1 MSARIAVLVSG
12 GGTNLQALI
21 DAQQAGTLHSGTIA
35 LVVSNAAGA
44 YALERAKNAGIPGV
58 TLLKKQLGG
67 QAGFEKA
74 LQQTLEAHGIDVIVL
89 AGFMTILS
97 GDFTNKWPRRILN
110 IHPALIPSFC
120 GEGFYGLKVH
130 EAALQ
135 YGVKVTGATVHFV
148 NSIPDGGEIIAQ
160 KAVEVLQK
168 PESDAALHLP
178 EHTLRRIRQTGEAQ
192 VEEMLARCEKLRLSI
207 LWYGDEA
214 YPPQLLSIVNPPVLL
229 FYQGDS
235 SLLQEHLLLTI
246 VGTRNPSPYSLQV
259 EKTIC
264 HDLVQM
270 GFVPVTGYAVGIDIT
285 ANRCALEA
293 DKPSIALMGC
303 GLDVAYP
310 QPHANLKYEIAR
322 RGLILSEFLPGTSPA
337 PSNFPLRNRV
347 LSGLS
352 MGTFVIQAP
361 ARSGALITAENA
373 MEQGRDVF
381 CIPPADIFDKRYMGV
396 IKYLRDGAIPVF
408 DSRDIVYEYYTSHAH
423 MIGASALY
431 DETREKSESS
441 VMTLGESD
449 AVQQPGRRKQR
460 PPKPEIPEE
469 TEPDPAIDPMPEEEL
484 EGLAGEIL
492 SLLQRQRVMHMD
504 QIAAELEVSM
514 EELTTTLTELEL
526 YGKLERLPGKQF
538 RRMR

>member
-1 MSARIAVLVSG
+1 MEEIRCLLWLVMVFGAGSPRIW
-12 GGTNLQALI
+12 
-21 DAQQAGTLHSGTIA
+21 
-35 LVVSNAAGA
+35 
-44 YALERAKNAGIPGV
+44 
-58 TLLKKQLGG
+58 
-67 QAGFEKA
+67 KA
-74 LQQTLEAHGIDVIVL
+74 LH
-89 AGFMTILS
+89 
-97 GDFTNKWPRRILN
+97 R
-110 IHPALIPSFC
+110 
-120 GEGFYGLKVH
+120 YG
-130 EAALQ
+130 
-135 YGVKVTGATVHFV
+135 
-148 NSIPDGGEIIAQ
+148 SPQ

-352 MGTFVIQAP
+352 VGTFVIQAP

-449 AVQQPGRRKQR
+449 AVQQPSRRKQR
-460 PPKPEIPEE
+460 PPEPKIPEE

>member
-1 MSARIAVLVSG
+1 MEEIRCLLWLVMVFGAGSPRIW
-12 GGTNLQALI
+12 
-21 DAQQAGTLHSGTIA
+21 
-35 LVVSNAAGA
+35 
-44 YALERAKNAGIPGV
+44 
-58 TLLKKQLGG
+58 
-67 QAGFEKA
+67 KA
-74 LQQTLEAHGIDVIVL
+74 LH
-89 AGFMTILS
+89 
-97 GDFTNKWPRRILN
+97 R
-110 IHPALIPSFC
+110 
-120 GEGFYGLKVH
+120 YG
-130 EAALQ
+130 
-135 YGVKVTGATVHFV
+135 
-148 NSIPDGGEIIAQ
+148 SPQ

-246 VGTRNPSPYSLQV
+246 VGTRNSSPYSLQV

-449 AVQQPGRRKQR
+449 AVQQPSRRKQR
-460 PPKPEIPEE
+460 PPEPKIPEE

>member
-1 MSARIAVLVSG
+1 MEEIRCLLWLVMVFGAGSPRIW
-12 GGTNLQALI
+12 
-21 DAQQAGTLHSGTIA
+21 
-35 LVVSNAAGA
+35 
-44 YALERAKNAGIPGV
+44 
-58 TLLKKQLGG
+58 
-67 QAGFEKA
+67 KA
-74 LQQTLEAHGIDVIVL
+74 LH
-89 AGFMTILS
+89 
-97 GDFTNKWPRRILN
+97 R
-110 IHPALIPSFC
+110 
-120 GEGFYGLKVH
+120 YG
-130 EAALQ
+130 
-135 YGVKVTGATVHFV
+135 
-148 NSIPDGGEIIAQ
+148 SPQ

-381 CIPPADIFDKRYMGV
+381 CIPLADIFDKRYMGV

-449 AVQQPGRRKQR
+449 AVQQPSRRKQR
-460 PPKPEIPEE
+460 PPEPKIPEE

>member
-1 MSARIAVLVSG
+1 MEEIRCLLWLVMVFGAGSPRIW
-12 GGTNLQALI
+12 
-21 DAQQAGTLHSGTIA
+21 
-35 LVVSNAAGA
+35 
-44 YALERAKNAGIPGV
+44 
-58 TLLKKQLGG
+58 
-67 QAGFEKA
+67 KA
-74 LQQTLEAHGIDVIVL
+74 LH
-89 AGFMTILS
+89 
-97 GDFTNKWPRRILN
+97 R
-110 IHPALIPSFC
+110 
-120 GEGFYGLKVH
+120 YG
-130 EAALQ
+130 
-135 YGVKVTGATVHFV
+135 
-148 NSIPDGGEIIAQ
+148 SPQ

-352 MGTFVIQAP
+352 MGTFVRQAP

-449 AVQQPGRRKQR
+449 AVQQPSRRKQR
-460 PPKPEIPEE
+460 PPEPKIPEE

>member
-1 MSARIAVLVSG
+1 MEEIRCLLWLVMVFGAGSPRIW
-12 GGTNLQALI
+12 
-21 DAQQAGTLHSGTIA
+21 
-35 LVVSNAAGA
+35 
-44 YALERAKNAGIPGV
+44 
-58 TLLKKQLGG
+58 
-67 QAGFEKA
+67 KA
-74 LQQTLEAHGIDVIVL
+74 LH
-89 AGFMTILS
+89 
-97 GDFTNKWPRRILN
+97 R
-110 IHPALIPSFC
+110 
-120 GEGFYGLKVH
+120 YG
-130 EAALQ
+130 
-135 YGVKVTGATVHFV
+135 
-148 NSIPDGGEIIAQ
+148 SPQ

-449 AVQQPGRRKQR
+449 AVQQPSRRKQR
-460 PPKPEIPEE
+460 PPEPKIPEE

>member
-1 MSARIAVLVSG
+1 MEEIRCLLWLVMVFGAGSPRIW
-12 GGTNLQALI
+12 
-21 DAQQAGTLHSGTIA
+21 
-35 LVVSNAAGA
+35 
-44 YALERAKNAGIPGV
+44 
-58 TLLKKQLGG
+58 
-67 QAGFEKA
+67 KA
-74 LQQTLEAHGIDVIVL
+74 LH
-89 AGFMTILS
+89 
-97 GDFTNKWPRRILN
+97 R
-110 IHPALIPSFC
+110 
-120 GEGFYGLKVH
+120 YG
-130 EAALQ
+130 
-135 YGVKVTGATVHFV
+135 
-148 NSIPDGGEIIAQ
+148 SPQ

-449 AVQQPGRRKQR
+449 SVQQPSRRKQR
-460 PPKPEIPEE
+460 PPEPKIPEE

>member
-1 MSARIAVLVSG
+1 MEEIRCLLWLVMVFGAGSPRIW
-12 GGTNLQALI
+12 
-21 DAQQAGTLHSGTIA
+21 
-35 LVVSNAAGA
+35 
-44 YALERAKNAGIPGV
+44 
-58 TLLKKQLGG
+58 
-67 QAGFEKA
+67 KA
-74 LQQTLEAHGIDVIVL
+74 LH
-89 AGFMTILS
+89 
-97 GDFTNKWPRRILN
+97 R
-110 IHPALIPSFC
+110 
-120 GEGFYGLKVH
+120 YG
-130 EAALQ
+130 
-135 YGVKVTGATVHFV
+135 
-148 NSIPDGGEIIAQ
+148 SPQ

-449 AVQQPGRRKQR
+449 AVQQPSRRKQR
-460 PPKPEIPEE
+460 PPEPKIPEE

-514 EELTTTLTELEL
+514 EDLTTTLTELEL

>member
-1 MSARIAVLVSG
+1 MEEIRCLLWLVMVFGAGSPRIW
-12 GGTNLQALI
+12 
-21 DAQQAGTLHSGTIA
+21 
-35 LVVSNAAGA
+35 
-44 YALERAKNAGIPGV
+44 
-58 TLLKKQLGG
+58 
-67 QAGFEKA
+67 KA
-74 LQQTLEAHGIDVIVL
+74 LH
-89 AGFMTILS
+89 
-97 GDFTNKWPRRILN
+97 R
-110 IHPALIPSFC
+110 
-120 GEGFYGLKVH
+120 YG
-130 EAALQ
+130 
-135 YGVKVTGATVHFV
+135 
-148 NSIPDGGEIIAQ
+148 SPQ

>member
-1 MSARIAVLVSG
+1 MEEIRCLLWLVMVFGAGSPRIW
-12 GGTNLQALI
+12 
-21 DAQQAGTLHSGTIA
+21 
-35 LVVSNAAGA
+35 
-44 YALERAKNAGIPGV
+44 
-58 TLLKKQLGG
+58 
-67 QAGFEKA
+67 KA
-74 LQQTLEAHGIDVIVL
+74 LH
-89 AGFMTILS
+89 
-97 GDFTNKWPRRILN
+97 R
-110 IHPALIPSFC
+110 
-120 GEGFYGLKVH
+120 YG
-130 EAALQ
+130 
-135 YGVKVTGATVHFV
+135 
-148 NSIPDGGEIIAQ
+148 SPQ

-178 EHTLRRIRQTGEAQ
+178 EHTLWRIRQTGEAQ

-449 AVQQPGRRKQR
+449 ALQQPSRRKQR
-460 PPKPEIPEE
+460 PPEPEIPEE

>member
-1 MSARIAVLVSG
+1 MEEIRCLLWLVMVFGAGSPRIW
-12 GGTNLQALI
+12 
-21 DAQQAGTLHSGTIA
+21 
-35 LVVSNAAGA
+35 
-44 YALERAKNAGIPGV
+44 
-58 TLLKKQLGG
+58 
-67 QAGFEKA
+67 KA
-74 LQQTLEAHGIDVIVL
+74 LH
-89 AGFMTILS
+89 
-97 GDFTNKWPRRILN
+97 R
-110 IHPALIPSFC
+110 
-120 GEGFYGLKVH
+120 YG
-130 EAALQ
+130 
-135 YGVKVTGATVHFV
+135 
-148 NSIPDGGEIIAQ
+148 SPQ

-214 YPPQLLSIVNPPVLL
+214 YPPQLFSIVNPPVLL

-449 AVQQPGRRKQR
+449 AVQQPSRRKQR
-460 PPKPEIPEE
+460 PPEPKIPEE

>member
-1 MSARIAVLVSG
+1 MEEIRCLLWLVMVFGAGSPRIW
-12 GGTNLQALI
+12 
-21 DAQQAGTLHSGTIA
+21 
-35 LVVSNAAGA
+35 
-44 YALERAKNAGIPGV
+44 
-58 TLLKKQLGG
+58 
-67 QAGFEKA
+67 KA
-74 LQQTLEAHGIDVIVL
+74 LH
-89 AGFMTILS
+89 
-97 GDFTNKWPRRILN
+97 R
-110 IHPALIPSFC
+110 
-120 GEGFYGLKVH
+120 YG
-130 EAALQ
+130 
-135 YGVKVTGATVHFV
+135 
-148 NSIPDGGEIIAQ
+148 SPQ

-352 MGTFVIQAP
+352 MGTLVIQAP

-449 AVQQPGRRKQR
+449 AVQQPSRRKQR
-460 PPKPEIPEE
+460 PPEPKIPEE

>member
-1 MSARIAVLVSG
+1 MEEIRCLLWLVMVFGAGSPRIW
-12 GGTNLQALI
+12 
-21 DAQQAGTLHSGTIA
+21 
-35 LVVSNAAGA
+35 
-44 YALERAKNAGIPGV
+44 
-58 TLLKKQLGG
+58 
-67 QAGFEKA
+67 KA
-74 LQQTLEAHGIDVIVL
+74 LH
-89 AGFMTILS
+89 
-97 GDFTNKWPRRILN
+97 R
-110 IHPALIPSFC
+110 
-120 GEGFYGLKVH
+120 YG
-130 EAALQ
+130 
-135 YGVKVTGATVHFV
+135 
-148 NSIPDGGEIIAQ
+148 SPQ

-235 SLLQEHLLLTI
+235 SHLQEHLLLTI

-449 AVQQPGRRKQR
+449 ALQQPSRRKQR
-460 PPKPEIPEE
+460 PPEPEIPEE

>member
-1 MSARIAVLVSG
+1 MEEIRCLLWLVMVFGAGSPRIW
-12 GGTNLQALI
+12 
-21 DAQQAGTLHSGTIA
+21 
-35 LVVSNAAGA
+35 
-44 YALERAKNAGIPGV
+44 
-58 TLLKKQLGG
+58 
-67 QAGFEKA
+67 KA
-74 LQQTLEAHGIDVIVL
+74 LH
-89 AGFMTILS
+89 
-97 GDFTNKWPRRILN
+97 R
-110 IHPALIPSFC
+110 
-120 GEGFYGLKVH
+120 YG
-130 EAALQ
+130 
-135 YGVKVTGATVHFV
+135 
-148 NSIPDGGEIIAQ
+148 SPQ

-293 DKPSIALMGC
+293 DKPSIVLMGC

-449 AVQQPGRRKQR
+449 AVQQPSRRKQR
-460 PPKPEIPEE
+460 PPEPKIPEE

>member
-1 MSARIAVLVSG
+1 MEEIRCLLWLVMVFGAGSPRIW
-12 GGTNLQALI
+12 
-21 DAQQAGTLHSGTIA
+21 
-35 LVVSNAAGA
+35 
-44 YALERAKNAGIPGV
+44 
-58 TLLKKQLGG
+58 
-67 QAGFEKA
+67 KA
-74 LQQTLEAHGIDVIVL
+74 LH
-89 AGFMTILS
+89 
-97 GDFTNKWPRRILN
+97 R
-110 IHPALIPSFC
+110 
-120 GEGFYGLKVH
+120 YG
-130 EAALQ
+130 
-135 YGVKVTGATVHFV
+135 
-148 NSIPDGGEIIAQ
+148 SPQ

-460 PPKPEIPEE
+460 PPEPEIPEE
-469 TEPDPAIDPMPEEEL
+469 TEPDPAIDPMSEEEL

>member
-1 MSARIAVLVSG
+1 MEEIRCLLWLVMVFGAGSPRIW
-12 GGTNLQALI
+12 
-21 DAQQAGTLHSGTIA
+21 
-35 LVVSNAAGA
+35 
-44 YALERAKNAGIPGV
+44 
-58 TLLKKQLGG
+58 
-67 QAGFEKA
+67 KA
-74 LQQTLEAHGIDVIVL
+74 LH
-89 AGFMTILS
+89 
-97 GDFTNKWPRRILN
+97 R
-110 IHPALIPSFC
+110 
-120 GEGFYGLKVH
+120 YG
-130 EAALQ
+130 
-135 YGVKVTGATVHFV
+135 
-148 NSIPDGGEIIAQ
+148 SPQ

-178 EHTLRRIRQTGEAQ
+178 EHTLRRIRQTSEAQ

-449 AVQQPGRRKQR
+449 AVQQPSRRKQR
-460 PPKPEIPEE
+460 PPEPKIPEE

>member
-1 MSARIAVLVSG
+1 MEEIRCLLWLVMVFGAGSPRIW
-12 GGTNLQALI
+12 
-21 DAQQAGTLHSGTIA
+21 
-35 LVVSNAAGA
+35 
-44 YALERAKNAGIPGV
+44 
-58 TLLKKQLGG
+58 
-67 QAGFEKA
+67 KA
-74 LQQTLEAHGIDVIVL
+74 LH
-89 AGFMTILS
+89 
-97 GDFTNKWPRRILN
+97 R
-110 IHPALIPSFC
+110 
-120 GEGFYGLKVH
+120 YG
-130 EAALQ
+130 
-135 YGVKVTGATVHFV
+135 
-148 NSIPDGGEIIAQ
+148 SPQ

-361 ARSGALITAENA
+361 ARSGARITAEHA

-449 AVQQPGRRKQR
+449 AVQQPSRRKQR
-460 PPKPEIPEE
+460 PPEPKIPEE

>member
-1 MSARIAVLVSG
+1 MEEIRCLLWLGMVFGAGSPRIW
-12 GGTNLQALI
+12 
-21 DAQQAGTLHSGTIA
+21 
-35 LVVSNAAGA
+35 
-44 YALERAKNAGIPGV
+44 
-58 TLLKKQLGG
+58 
-67 QAGFEKA
+67 KA
-74 LQQTLEAHGIDVIVL
+74 LH
-89 AGFMTILS
+89 
-97 GDFTNKWPRRILN
+97 R
-110 IHPALIPSFC
+110 
-120 GEGFYGLKVH
+120 YG
-130 EAALQ
+130 
-135 YGVKVTGATVHFV
+135 
-148 NSIPDGGEIIAQ
+148 SPQ

-449 AVQQPGRRKQR
+449 ALQQPSRRKQR
-460 PPKPEIPEE
+460 PPEPKIPEE

>member
-1 MSARIAVLVSG
+1 MEEIRCLLWLVMVFGAGSPRIW
-12 GGTNLQALI
+12 
-21 DAQQAGTLHSGTIA
+21 
-35 LVVSNAAGA
+35 
-44 YALERAKNAGIPGV
+44 
-58 TLLKKQLGG
+58 
-67 QAGFEKA
+67 KA
-74 LQQTLEAHGIDVIVL
+74 LH
-89 AGFMTILS
+89 
-97 GDFTNKWPRRILN
+97 R
-110 IHPALIPSFC
+110 
-120 GEGFYGLKVH
+120 YG
-130 EAALQ
+130 
-135 YGVKVTGATVHFV
+135 
-148 NSIPDGGEIIAQ
+148 SPQ

-449 AVQQPGRRKQR
+449 AVQQPSRRKQR
-460 PPKPEIPEE
+460 PPEPEIPEE
-469 TEPDPAIDPMPEEEL
+469 TEPDPAIDPMPEEDL

>member
-1 MSARIAVLVSG
+1 MEEIRCLLWMVMVFGAGNPRIWKALHRYGSPQKSVAVLRHPE
-12 GGTNLQALI
+12 A
-21 DAQQAGTLHSGTIA
+21 DA
-35 LVVSNAAGA
+35 
-44 YALERAKNAGIPGV
+44 E
-58 TLLKKQLGG
+58 
-67 QAGFEKA
+67 
-74 LQQTLEAHGIDVIVL
+74 
-89 AGFMTILS
+89 
-97 GDFTNKWPRRILN
+97 
-110 IHPALIPSFC
+110 
-120 GEGFYGLKVH
+120 
-130 EAALQ
+130 
-135 YGVKVTGATVHFV
+135 
-148 NSIPDGGEIIAQ
+148 
-160 KAVEVLQK
+160 
-168 PESDAALHLP
+168 LHLP
-178 EHTLRRIRQTGEAQ
+178 EHTLRRIRQTGDDK
-192 VEEMLARCEKLRLSI
+192 VDEMLERCEKLRLSI
-207 LWYGDEA
+207 LWYGEEA
-214 YPPQLLSIVNPPVLL
+214 YPEQLFSIVNPPVLL

-235 SLLQEHLLLTI
+235 ALLQNHLLLTV
-246 VGTRNPSPYSLQV
+246 VGTRNPSEYSLRA
-259 EKTIC
+259 EKNIC
-264 HDLVQM
+264 RELVQM

-285 ANRCALEA
+285 ANRCALEL

-310 QPHANLKYEIAR
+310 QPHANLKHEIAR

-352 MGTFVIQAP
+352 MGTLVVQAP
-361 ARSGALITAENA
+361 LRSGALITAENA

-431 DETREKSESS
+431 DGMREKSESA
-441 VMTLGESD
+441 VMTLGEPEPLSKPS
-449 AVQQPGRRKQR
+449 VQKVRMPE
-460 PPKPEIPEE
+460 PEISE
-469 TEPDPAIDPMPEEEL
+469 EPDPVIDPMPEEAL

-492 SLLQRQRVMHMD
+492 SLLQKQNVMHMD

-538 RRMR
+538 RQKG

>member
-1 MSARIAVLVSG
+1 MEEIRCLLWLVMVFGAGSPRIW
-12 GGTNLQALI
+12 
-21 DAQQAGTLHSGTIA
+21 
-35 LVVSNAAGA
+35 
-44 YALERAKNAGIPGV
+44 
-58 TLLKKQLGG
+58 
-67 QAGFEKA
+67 KA
-74 LQQTLEAHGIDVIVL
+74 LH
-89 AGFMTILS
+89 
-97 GDFTNKWPRRILN
+97 R
-110 IHPALIPSFC
+110 
-120 GEGFYGLKVH
+120 YG
-130 EAALQ
+130 
-135 YGVKVTGATVHFV
+135 
-148 NSIPDGGEIIAQ
+148 SPQ

-178 EHTLRRIRQTGEAQ
+178 EHTLRHIRQTGEAQ

>member
-1 MSARIAVLVSG
+1 MEEIRCLLWLVMVFGAGSPRIW
-12 GGTNLQALI
+12 
-21 DAQQAGTLHSGTIA
+21 
-35 LVVSNAAGA
+35 
-44 YALERAKNAGIPGV
+44 
-58 TLLKKQLGG
+58 
-67 QAGFEKA
+67 KA
-74 LQQTLEAHGIDVIVL
+74 LH
-89 AGFMTILS
+89 
-97 GDFTNKWPRRILN
+97 R
-110 IHPALIPSFC
+110 
-120 GEGFYGLKVH
+120 YG
-130 EAALQ
+130 
-135 YGVKVTGATVHFV
+135 
-148 NSIPDGGEIIAQ
+148 SPQ

-259 EKTIC
+259 EKNIC

-449 AVQQPGRRKQR
+449 AVQQPSRRKQR
-460 PPKPEIPEE
+460 PPEPKIPEE

>member
-1 MSARIAVLVSG
+1 MEEIRCLLWLVMVFGAGSPRIW
-12 GGTNLQALI
+12 
-21 DAQQAGTLHSGTIA
+21 
-35 LVVSNAAGA
+35 
-44 YALERAKNAGIPGV
+44 
-58 TLLKKQLGG
+58 
-67 QAGFEKA
+67 KA
-74 LQQTLEAHGIDVIVL
+74 LH
-89 AGFMTILS
+89 
-97 GDFTNKWPRRILN
+97 R
-110 IHPALIPSFC
+110 
-120 GEGFYGLKVH
+120 YG
-130 EAALQ
+130 
-135 YGVKVTGATVHFV
+135 
-148 NSIPDGGEIIAQ
+148 SPQ

-408 DSRDIVYEYYTSHAH
+408 DSRDIVYEYYTRHAH

-460 PPKPEIPEE
+460 PPEPEIPEE

>member
-1 MSARIAVLVSG
+1 MEEIRCLLWLVMVFGAGSPRIW
-12 GGTNLQALI
+12 
-21 DAQQAGTLHSGTIA
+21 
-35 LVVSNAAGA
+35 
-44 YALERAKNAGIPGV
+44 
-58 TLLKKQLGG
+58 
-67 QAGFEKA
+67 KA
-74 LQQTLEAHGIDVIVL
+74 LH
-89 AGFMTILS
+89 
-97 GDFTNKWPRRILN
+97 R
-110 IHPALIPSFC
+110 
-120 GEGFYGLKVH
+120 YG
-130 EAALQ
+130 
-135 YGVKVTGATVHFV
+135 
-148 NSIPDGGEIIAQ
+148 SPQ

-270 GFVPVTGYAVGIDIT
+270 GFVPVTRYAVGIDIT

-449 AVQQPGRRKQR
+449 AVQQPSRRKQR
-460 PPKPEIPEE
+460 PPEPKIPEE

>member
-1 MSARIAVLVSG
+1 MEEIRCLLWLVMVFGAGSPRIW
-12 GGTNLQALI
+12 
-21 DAQQAGTLHSGTIA
+21 
-35 LVVSNAAGA
+35 
-44 YALERAKNAGIPGV
+44 
-58 TLLKKQLGG
+58 
-67 QAGFEKA
+67 KA
-74 LQQTLEAHGIDVIVL
+74 LH
-89 AGFMTILS
+89 
-97 GDFTNKWPRRILN
+97 R
-110 IHPALIPSFC
+110 
-120 GEGFYGLKVH
+120 YG
-130 EAALQ
+130 
-135 YGVKVTGATVHFV
+135 
-148 NSIPDGGEIIAQ
+148 SPQ

-449 AVQQPGRRKQR
+449 AVQQPSRRKQR
-460 PPKPEIPEE
+460 PPEPKIPEE

-538 RRMR
+538 WRMR

>member
-1 MSARIAVLVSG
+1 MEEIRCLLWLVMVFGAGSPRIW
-12 GGTNLQALI
+12 
-21 DAQQAGTLHSGTIA
+21 
-35 LVVSNAAGA
+35 
-44 YALERAKNAGIPGV
+44 
-58 TLLKKQLGG
+58 
-67 QAGFEKA
+67 KA
-74 LQQTLEAHGIDVIVL
+74 LH
-89 AGFMTILS
+89 
-97 GDFTNKWPRRILN
+97 R
-110 IHPALIPSFC
+110 
-120 GEGFYGLKVH
+120 YG
-130 EAALQ
+130 
-135 YGVKVTGATVHFV
+135 
-148 NSIPDGGEIIAQ
+148 SPQ

-214 YPPQLLSIVNPPVLL
+214 YSPQLLSIVNPPVLL

-460 PPKPEIPEE
+460 PPEPEIPEE

>member
-1 MSARIAVLVSG
+1 MEEIRCLLWLVMVFGAGSPRIW
-12 GGTNLQALI
+12 
-21 DAQQAGTLHSGTIA
+21 
-35 LVVSNAAGA
+35 
-44 YALERAKNAGIPGV
+44 
-58 TLLKKQLGG
+58 
-67 QAGFEKA
+67 KA
-74 LQQTLEAHGIDVIVL
+74 LH
-89 AGFMTILS
+89 
-97 GDFTNKWPRRILN
+97 R
-110 IHPALIPSFC
+110 
-120 GEGFYGLKVH
+120 YG
-130 EAALQ
+130 
-135 YGVKVTGATVHFV
+135 
-148 NSIPDGGEIIAQ
+148 SPQ

-449 AVQQPGRRKQR
+449 AVQQPSRRKQR
-460 PPKPEIPEE
+460 PPEPKIPEE

-504 QIAAELEVSM
+504 QIAAELE
-514 EELTTTLTELEL
+514 L

>member
-1 MSARIAVLVSG
+1 MEEIRCLLWLVMVFGAGSPRIW
-12 GGTNLQALI
+12 
-21 DAQQAGTLHSGTIA
+21 
-35 LVVSNAAGA
+35 
-44 YALERAKNAGIPGV
+44 
-58 TLLKKQLGG
+58 
-67 QAGFEKA
+67 KA
-74 LQQTLEAHGIDVIVL
+74 LH
-89 AGFMTILS
+89 
-97 GDFTNKWPRRILN
+97 R
-110 IHPALIPSFC
+110 
-120 GEGFYGLKVH
+120 YG
-130 EAALQ
+130 
-135 YGVKVTGATVHFV
+135 
-148 NSIPDGGEIIAQ
+148 SPQ

-460 PPKPEIPEE
+460 PPEPEIPEE

>member
-1 MSARIAVLVSG
+1 MEEIRCLLWLVMVFGAGSPRIW
-12 GGTNLQALI
+12 
-21 DAQQAGTLHSGTIA
+21 
-35 LVVSNAAGA
+35 
-44 YALERAKNAGIPGV
+44 
-58 TLLKKQLGG
+58 
-67 QAGFEKA
+67 KA
-74 LQQTLEAHGIDVIVL
+74 LH
-89 AGFMTILS
+89 
-97 GDFTNKWPRRILN
+97 R
-110 IHPALIPSFC
+110 
-120 GEGFYGLKVH
+120 YG
-130 EAALQ
+130 
-135 YGVKVTGATVHFV
+135 
-148 NSIPDGGEIIAQ
+148 SPQ

-270 GFVPVTGYAVGIDIT
+270 GFVPVTGYAVGIDLT

-449 AVQQPGRRKQR
+449 AVQQPSRRKQR
-460 PPKPEIPEE
+460 PPEPKIPEE

>member
-1 MSARIAVLVSG
+1 MEEIRCLLWLVMVFGAGSPRIW
-12 GGTNLQALI
+12 
-21 DAQQAGTLHSGTIA
+21 
-35 LVVSNAAGA
+35 
-44 YALERAKNAGIPGV
+44 
-58 TLLKKQLGG
+58 
-67 QAGFEKA
+67 KA
-74 LQQTLEAHGIDVIVL
+74 LH
-89 AGFMTILS
+89 
-97 GDFTNKWPRRILN
+97 R
-110 IHPALIPSFC
+110 
-120 GEGFYGLKVH
+120 YG
-130 EAALQ
+130 
-135 YGVKVTGATVHFV
+135 
-148 NSIPDGGEIIAQ
+148 SPQ

-449 AVQQPGRRKQR
+449 AVQQPSRRKQR
-460 PPKPEIPEE
+460 PPEPKIPEE
-469 TEPDPAIDPMPEEEL
+469 IEPDPAIDPMPEEEL

>member
-1 MSARIAVLVSG
+1 MEEIRCLLWLVMVFGAGSPRIW
-12 GGTNLQALI
+12 
-21 DAQQAGTLHSGTIA
+21 
-35 LVVSNAAGA
+35 
-44 YALERAKNAGIPGV
+44 
-58 TLLKKQLGG
+58 
-67 QAGFEKA
+67 KA
-74 LQQTLEAHGIDVIVL
+74 LH
-89 AGFMTILS
+89 
-97 GDFTNKWPRRILN
+97 R
-110 IHPALIPSFC
+110 
-120 GEGFYGLKVH
+120 YG
-130 EAALQ
+130 
-135 YGVKVTGATVHFV
+135 
-148 NSIPDGGEIIAQ
+148 SPQ

-449 AVQQPGRRKQR
+449 AVQQPSRRKQR
-460 PPKPEIPEE
+460 PPEPKIPEE

-484 EGLAGEIL
+484 EGLAGENL

>member
-1 MSARIAVLVSG
+1 MEEIRCLLWLGMVFGAGSPRIW
-12 GGTNLQALI
+12 
-21 DAQQAGTLHSGTIA
+21 
-35 LVVSNAAGA
+35 
-44 YALERAKNAGIPGV
+44 
-58 TLLKKQLGG
+58 
-67 QAGFEKA
+67 KA
-74 LQQTLEAHGIDVIVL
+74 LH
-89 AGFMTILS
+89 
-97 GDFTNKWPRRILN
+97 R
-110 IHPALIPSFC
+110 
-120 GEGFYGLKVH
+120 YG
-130 EAALQ
+130 
-135 YGVKVTGATVHFV
+135 
-148 NSIPDGGEIIAQ
+148 SPQ

-460 PPKPEIPEE
+460 PPEPEIPEE

>member
-1 MSARIAVLVSG
+1 MEEIRCLLWLVMVFGAGSPRIW
-12 GGTNLQALI
+12 
-21 DAQQAGTLHSGTIA
+21 
-35 LVVSNAAGA
+35 
-44 YALERAKNAGIPGV
+44 
-58 TLLKKQLGG
+58 
-67 QAGFEKA
+67 KA
-74 LQQTLEAHGIDVIVL
+74 LH
-89 AGFMTILS
+89 
-97 GDFTNKWPRRILN
+97 R
-110 IHPALIPSFC
+110 
-120 GEGFYGLKVH
+120 YG
-130 EAALQ
+130 
-135 YGVKVTGATVHFV
+135 
-148 NSIPDGGEIIAQ
+148 SPQ

-192 VEEMLARCEKLRLSI
+192 VEELLARCEKLRLSI

-449 AVQQPGRRKQR
+449 AVQQPSRRKQR
-460 PPKPEIPEE
+460 PPEPKIPEE

>member
-1 MSARIAVLVSG
+1 MEEIRCLLWLVMVFGAGSPRIW
-12 GGTNLQALI
+12 
-21 DAQQAGTLHSGTIA
+21 
-35 LVVSNAAGA
+35 
-44 YALERAKNAGIPGV
+44 
-58 TLLKKQLGG
+58 
-67 QAGFEKA
+67 KA
-74 LQQTLEAHGIDVIVL
+74 LH
-89 AGFMTILS
+89 
-97 GDFTNKWPRRILN
+97 R
-110 IHPALIPSFC
+110 
-120 GEGFYGLKVH
+120 YG
-130 EAALQ
+130 
-135 YGVKVTGATVHFV
+135 
-148 NSIPDGGEIIAQ
+148 SPQ

-361 ARSGALITAENA
+361 ARSGALITADNA

-449 AVQQPGRRKQR
+449 ALQQPSRRKQR
-460 PPKPEIPEE
+460 PPEPEIPEE

>member
-1 MSARIAVLVSG
+1 MEEIRCLLWLVMVFGAGSPRIW
-12 GGTNLQALI
+12 
-21 DAQQAGTLHSGTIA
+21 
-35 LVVSNAAGA
+35 
-44 YALERAKNAGIPGV
+44 
-58 TLLKKQLGG
+58 
-67 QAGFEKA
+67 KA
-74 LQQTLEAHGIDVIVL
+74 LH
-89 AGFMTILS
+89 
-97 GDFTNKWPRRILN
+97 R
-110 IHPALIPSFC
+110 
-120 GEGFYGLKVH
+120 YG
-130 EAALQ
+130 
-135 YGVKVTGATVHFV
+135 
-148 NSIPDGGEIIAQ
+148 SPQ

-449 AVQQPGRRKQR
+449 AVQQPSRRKQR
-460 PPKPEIPEE
+460 PPEPKIPEE

-526 YGKLERLPGKQF
+526 YGKLERLLGKQF

>member
-1 MSARIAVLVSG
+1 MEEIRCLLWLVMVFGAGSPRIW
-12 GGTNLQALI
+12 
-21 DAQQAGTLHSGTIA
+21 
-35 LVVSNAAGA
+35 
-44 YALERAKNAGIPGV
+44 
-58 TLLKKQLGG
+58 
-67 QAGFEKA
+67 KA
-74 LQQTLEAHGIDVIVL
+74 LH
-89 AGFMTILS
+89 
-97 GDFTNKWPRRILN
+97 R
-110 IHPALIPSFC
+110 
-120 GEGFYGLKVH
+120 YG
-130 EAALQ
+130 
-135 YGVKVTGATVHFV
+135 
-148 NSIPDGGEIIAQ
+148 SPQ

-431 DETREKSESS
+431 DETWEKSESS

-460 PPKPEIPEE
+460 PPEPEIPEE